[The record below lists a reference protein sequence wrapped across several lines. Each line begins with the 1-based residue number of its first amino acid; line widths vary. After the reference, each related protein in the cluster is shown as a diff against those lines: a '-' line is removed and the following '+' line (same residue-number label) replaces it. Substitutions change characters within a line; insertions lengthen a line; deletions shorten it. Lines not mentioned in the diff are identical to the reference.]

1 MLTQE
6 RLRALLDYNPDTGV
20 FTWKVDRNN
29 NAKQGSVAGCISKG
43 NKYVSIYVDGKQY
56 SGHRLA
62 WLWMYGCFPSEID
75 HINRNRSDNRI
86 CNLRSVSRQQ
96 NILNKE
102 AKNYYYNKNA
112 KKWVAEFVRNGA
124 YKYVGCYNSEEEANN
139 VAKHF
144 RAS

>member
-6 RLRALLDYNPDTGV
+6 RLRALLDYNPDSGV
-20 FTWKVDRNN
+20 FTWKTDRNN
-29 NAKQGSVAGCISKG
+29 NAKQGSVAGCVSKG
-43 NKYVSIYVDGKQY
+43 NNYVSIYVDGKQY

-62 WLWMYGCFPSEID
+62 WLWVYGYFPKELD

-96 NILNKE
+96 NVLNRE
-102 AKNYYYNKNA
+102 CKNYYYNKSA
-112 KKWVAEFVRNGA
+112 KKWIVELVREGT
-124 YKYVGCYNSEEEANN
+124 YKYVGCYDSEEEASN
-139 VAKHF
+139 VARHS